1 MIADLRASGPRRG
14 QSLLEVQVAFA
25 LLGIGLAGL
34 CQLVVVQLRQVRAME
49 NRLQGQVV
57 QYSASKGTST
67 TMLSGQTYYIIPW
80 QNIWAR
86 KLTGAA
92 QVVQTT
98 SVPPKIPCDPGPDP
112 AEWGATQVDVISVD
126 APVDG
131 QDVTVLV
138 DVLASS

>member
-1 MIADLRASGPRRG
+1 MIADRLAAQPRRG

-57 QYSASKGTST
+57 QYSTSKGTST
-67 TMLSGQTYYIIPW
+67 TMLPGQIYYLVPW

-86 KLTGAA
+86 KLSGAA
-92 QVVQTT
+92 QVVAGSST
-98 SVPPKIPCDPGPDP
+98 IPCDPGPGTPD
-112 AEWGATQVDVISVD
+112 WGTQVDVISVD
-126 APVDG
+126 APPGG
-131 QDVTVLV
+131 QDVTVFV
-138 DVLASS
+138 DVLTSS